1 MLVVVLDRS
10 VEPSL
15 PTLTALNLVVAEMRA
30 TLLIAWGRHEAASVI
45 EGLGE
50 SGWILSSGSSRLRSG
65 PAEEEEDAEP
75 VPVLIEAFTESPALL
90 QRMDVVRLS
99 STYHS
104 VAEMLLS
111 MGADERMQRLPGIGP
126 KKARRVAAV
135 LRAPFPTRE
144 RRLDSFF
151 GAEQQQNDV
160 STVGDRGEMLTSTV
174 VDSGQR
180 MISLGPST
188 EIQLSSSSA
197 VLAPTSYPD
206 NTSHHTVAHQ
216 RGTEHA
222 SVSLPLRD
230 EVIVEEDDDVQ
241 FVSCTPAPQAASPS
255 LLLVGHPPPPP
266 LPPPPPAPV
275 LSSSTASPSS
285 AHCPSLHAVLEHA
298 LRQTN
303 DPAAATE
310 VLKSVAVTTTLPPPP
325 PPPSLSSL
333 LPPAKG
339 MFGAHRPNTV
349 HSTEFAKAM
358 EALRNRDELESEED

>member
-151 GAEQQQNDV
+151 GAEQQQNHV
-160 STVGDRGEMLTSTV
+160 STAGDRGEMLTSTV

-180 MISLGPST
+180 LVSVGPST
-188 EIQLSSSSA
+188 ETQFSLSA
-197 VLAPTSYPD
+197 GVVPTSHPD
-206 NTSHHTVAHQ
+206 DTSHHTVAHP

-222 SVSLPLRD
+222 PVSLPLRD

-241 FVSCTPAPQAASPS
+241 FVSCTPAPPAASPS
-255 LLLVGHPPPPP
+255 QLLMGP
-266 LPPPPPAPV
+266 PPPPPAPV

-285 AHCPSLHAVLEHA
+285 ADCPSLHAVLEHA